1 MAQDLIASPQMTS
14 LEHKFFSVNAQTLR
28 ALEWPR
34 LQAEFEAR
42 ARSPIGQ
49 RLCANLEP
57 GALSLAESQIQ
68 ARAAL
73 ELFEL
78 KNRDGSQPPVG
89 DAPVLDEVLKRITRS
104 GTIDLV
110 EFRALLSFHRAV
122 LDFSQFLRRYS
133 ARVPQLSLLCSGVDR
148 LEAWYREQSLILD
161 PQGEIHD
168 DASEDLAALRGL
180 SRELHKK
187 IRQRL
192 EDYLHNNK
200 LAELMQDFY
209 ITLRDGRYVLP
220 IKSNFKGRV
229 PGIIHDVSGSE
240 ATLFVEPQDVVEWN
254 NQLKVTE
261 KEIQLEIERILA
273 VVVVKTQPHV
283 TAFFANQKVLA
294 RVDLI
299 SAFVQLAL
307 DLKLAPSLARSAP
320 KLDFDS
326 LTHPL
331 LALDRGV
338 VASSFGWEK
347 AFVLTGPNT
356 GGKTVLLKSVGLA
369 VCLARAGLP
378 VFARAACLPENVHRL
393 FASIGDEQ
401 NLKENLSTFSA
412 HLKML
417 ADMFENSQAG
427 DLVMV
432 DEIATG
438 TSPEEG
444 QPLAQAFLEKLLDRD
459 VRLFVTTHYG
469 ALKQFALADPR
480 CRIASMAFDSR
491 SKRPTYQLI
500 LDVPGESSAFDTAS
514 SVGFPEIVLHR
525 ARVLRGEPSKDLTQ
539 ALARL
544 EEARV
549 RFFSQEKELSDRLE
563 RAQKREEQ
571 AQRVVEEYGLKQKV
585 QLSEESQ
592 KLIRELS
599 RLRDDLAQEVKNAQG
614 DELKSGATKIFQKIS
629 DVSAQMR
636 VQVADVQE
644 LSASQKSRDFEN
656 GELVAGTLVE
666 IDGLGLGEIVEAP
679 RGDVQAKTMILV
691 QVGDLKTRVARE
703 RLKRVAGKRGQTY
716 RNNRVAQ
723 ERARE
728 ARPQNM
734 SPASSGV
741 TGSILCDVRGKTVD
755 DALRRV
761 EQSLNGLFSGEGSVV
776 TIVHGHGTSRLKEAI
791 RDYLSST
798 RSELSFRP
806 GSWPGEGG
814 DGVTL
819 VEVV

>member
-1 MAQDLIASPQMTS
+1 MASSKPLSFLVTAS
-14 LEHKFFSVNAQTLR
+14 ALR
-28 ALEWPR
+28 ALEWAR
-34 LQAEFEAR
+34 LQGELVLR
-42 ARSPIGQ
+42 ARSPSGQ
-49 RLCANLEP
+49 RLAEDWEP
-57 GALSLAESQIQ
+57 GLLSLEETSLQ
-68 ARAAL
+68 ARATL
-73 ELFEL
+73 ELASL
-78 KNRDGSQPPVG
+78 KSSEAVQPPVG
-89 DAPVLDEVLKRITRS
+89 DAPLLDDMLMRMTRS
-104 GTIDLV
+104 GAIDTI
-110 EFRALLSFHRAV
+110 EFRSLINFHRGV
-122 LDFSQFLRRYS
+122 LDLSQFLRRYG
-133 ARVPQLSLLCSGVDR
+133 VKIPQTTLLATSLERLEPWFKEHSLL
-148 LEAWYREQSLILD
+148 LD
-161 PQGEIHD
+161 PQGEIVD
-168 DASEDLAALRGL
+168 DASEDLAALREL

-187 IRQRL
+187 IRVRL
-192 EDYLHNNK
+192 EDYLKNNK

-240 ATLFVEPQDVVEWN
+240 ATLFVEPEDVVEWN
-254 NQLKVTE
+254 NQLKLTE

-273 VVVVKTQPHV
+273 AVVEKTRPHV
-283 TAFFANQKVLA
+283 SAFFSNQKILA
-294 RVDLI
+294 RMDLV

-307 DLKLAPSLARSAP
+307 DVKLPMALAQDAT
-320 KLDFDS
+320 KLDFEA

-331 LALDRGV
+331 LAIDRGV
-338 VASSFGWEK
+338 VTNSFAWEK
-347 AFVLTGPNT
+347 AFILTGPNT
-356 GGKTVLLKSVGLA
+356 GGKTVLMKAVGLA
-369 VCLARAGLP
+369 VCLARAGFP
-378 VFARAACLPENVHRL
+378 VFAKGASIPSNLYRIFV
-393 FASIGDEQ
+393 SIGDEQ

-417 ADMFENSQAG
+417 AEMFEKSEQG
-427 DLVMV
+427 DLVLI

-444 QPLAQAFLEKLLDRD
+444 QPLAQAFIEKLLDRD

-500 LDVPGESSAFDTAS
+500 LDVPGESSAFDTAA
-514 SVGFPEIVLHR
+514 SVGFPEQVLDR
-525 ARVLRGEPSKDLTQ
+525 ARSLRGEPSKDLTQ
-539 ALARL
+539 ALSRL

-571 AQRVVEEYGLKQKV
+571 AQRVVEEYGLKQKIM
-585 QLSEESQ
+585 LSEESQ
-592 KLIRELS
+592 KLIREMS
-599 RLRDDLAQEVKNAQG
+599 KIRDELALEVKSAQG
-614 DELKSGATKIFQKIS
+614 DEIKSGATKLFQKIS
-629 DVSAQMR
+629 DASTQMR
-636 VQVADVQE
+636 VQASDVQE
-644 LSASQKSRDFEN
+644 LSGQNQSREFEN
-656 GELVAGTLVE
+656 AELVAGTVVE
-666 IDGLGLGEIVEAP
+666 IEGLGMGEIVEAP
-679 RGDVQAKTMILV
+679 RGDVQPKSMILV

-703 RLKRVAGKRGQTY
+703 RLKRVAAKRGQSY

-723 ERARE
+723 ERARDVK
-728 ARPQNM
+728 APVQLT
-734 SPASSGV
+734 SSSSAA
-741 TGSILCDVRGKTVD
+741 TGSLLCDVRGKTVE

-761 EQSLNGLFSGEGSVV
+761 EQGLNGLFSGEGTVV

-798 RSELSFRP
+798 RTELTFRP

-819 VEVV
+819 VELV